1 MMKKNTKLLLIPFA
15 VLFFGL
21 LTARLREAPPTASVT
36 VTPPTSNMKSV
47 DVDLTQLS
55 STMVFAEVYQIVNDP
70 EAYRGKT
77 VKMRGTYVTSTL
89 EGTTRK
95 YHAILISDATACCE
109 QGLEFTFPEKN
120 TQGAPL
126 PKEGDVVTVVG
137 SFSSYKE
144 GGNNFFYVKGTAVN

>member
-1 MMKKNTKLLLIPFA
+1 MKKNRKLLLIPLA
-15 VLFFGL
+15 VLVFGL
-21 LTARLREAPPTASVT
+21 LLARLREAPAVGNVAPV
-36 VTPPTSNMKSV
+36 PPIAGAKSV

-77 VKMRGTYVTSTL
+77 VKMQGTYVTSTL

-109 QGLEFTFPEKN
+109 QGLEFTFPDKN
-120 TQGAPL
+120 TSGKPL
-126 PKEGDVVTVVG
+126 PKEGDVVTVLG

-144 GGNNFFYVKGTAVN
+144 GENNFFYVKGSVVE